1 MEFRITYHIQTNLL
15 ICRINQLILKPSWK
29 KLQNLTDNNFYPNI
43 LKLDSCF
50 WATELKYRFGNK
62 AVIFFDFFVCFL
74 FGSINNLN
82 IFHGQPQRL
91 VLKDLCSLVPT
102 VRKIFMFP
110 NIVLG
115 ISCLILIDCFEQVN
129 FLKSDINFRPLCHKC
144 CFHPILVTWFLVVFG
159 DEVAKIFFISSCP
172 SCLAKGKQR
181 LRNIFVFS

>member
-1 MEFRITYHIQTNLL
+1 M
-15 ICRINQLILKPSWK
+15 KPSRK
-29 KLQNLTDNNFYPNI
+29 KVQNLTDNKSYPNI

-62 AVIFFDFFVCFL
+62 AIFFDVFVCFL

-115 ISCLILIDCFEQVN
+115 ISCLILIDCFKQVD
-129 FLKSDINFRPLCHKC
+129 FLESDINFHPLCHKWY
-144 CFHPILVTWFLVVFG
+144 FVTKIVLTYCEKKCWDCQLRCEVF
-159 DEVAKIFFISSCP
+159 KISSTL
-172 SCLAKGKQR
+172 SSNR
-181 LRNIFVFS
+181 IST

>member
-1 MEFRITYHIQTNLL
+1 MTFESKKIEKNHSLGFSDKVE
-15 ICRINQLILKPSWK
+15 LILKPFWK
-29 KLQNLTDNNFYPNI
+29 KLQNLTDNNSYPNI

-62 AVIFFDFFVCFL
+62 AIFFDFFVCFL

-115 ISCLILIDCFEQVN
+115 ISCLILIDCFVQVN
-129 FLKSDINFRPLCHKC
+129 FLKSDINFRPLTL
-144 CFHPILVTWFLVVFG
+144 FGTGGTFLSPCPCWIRFCLKRFG
-159 DEVAKIFFISSCP
+159 GE
-172 SCLAKGKQR
+172 
-181 LRNIFVFS
+181 N

>member
-1 MEFRITYHIQTNLL
+1 MKIKLFKIRFRYQNLFAHCETFME
-15 ICRINQLILKPSWK
+15 K
-29 KLQNLTDNNFYPNI
+29 KLQNLTDNPNI

-62 AVIFFDFFVCFL
+62 AIFFDFFVCFL

-115 ISCLILIDCFEQVN
+115 ISCLILIDCFEQVD
-129 FLKSDINFRPLCHKC
+129 FLQNDINFRPLCHK
-144 CFHPILVTWFLVVFG
+144 W
-159 DEVAKIFFISSCP
+159 
-172 SCLAKGKQR
+172 
-181 LRNIFVFS
+181 

>member
-1 MEFRITYHIQTNLL
+1 M
-15 ICRINQLILKPSWK
+15 
-29 KLQNLTDNNFYPNI
+29 NNSYPNI

-62 AVIFFDFFVCFL
+62 AIFFDFFVCFL

-129 FLKSDINFRPLCHKC
+129 FLKSDINFRPLCHKMNEIVNN
-144 CFHPILVTWFLVVFG
+144 FY
-159 DEVAKIFFISSCP
+159 
-172 SCLAKGKQR
+172 
-181 LRNIFVFS
+181 IFVLGFFAHTRKLLSVLHVRKKSYS